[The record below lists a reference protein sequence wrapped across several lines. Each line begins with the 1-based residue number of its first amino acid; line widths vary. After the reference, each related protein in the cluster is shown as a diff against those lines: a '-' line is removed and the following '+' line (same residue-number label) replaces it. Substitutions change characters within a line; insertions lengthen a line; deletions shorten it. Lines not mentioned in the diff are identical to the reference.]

1 MTEIAKRI
9 PLLAEAS
16 ERELEAFEQFA
27 VLKTFAAGEQL
38 AFEGDSCPYFFV
50 VLKGRMRV
58 YKIGESGREI
68 TLYYVDPFESCVL
81 TAFCILS
88 QTPLPAY
95 AVAEET
101 LEMVVI
107 PSGEFRKWID
117 RFPVWRD
124 HTFNILSRRLGEIMT
139 TIEKVAFLRVDERV
153 AVFLIQALPP
163 SRDVLAITHDKL
175 ARELGTTRVGVSRV
189 LEEFE
194 KNGWVSLS
202 RGKIHI
208 RDRHAL
214 QQKAK
219 NTLLM

>member
-1 MTEIAKRI
+1 MSEIAKRI
-9 PLLAEAS
+9 PMLAQAS

-27 VLKTFAAGEQL
+27 VLKTFTAGEQL
-38 AFEGDSCPYFFV
+38 AFEGDNCPYFFV
-50 VLKGRMRV
+50 VLKGRLRV

-81 TAFCILS
+81 TAFCIMS
-88 QTPLPAY
+88 QTPLPAH
-95 AVAEET
+95 AVAEEA
-101 LEMVVI
+101 LEMVVV

-124 HTFNILSRRLGEIMT
+124 HTFNILSRRLGEIMS
-139 TIEKVAFLRVDERV
+139 TIEKVAFQRVDERV
-153 AVFLIQALPP
+153 AAFLVRSRP
-163 SRDVLAITHDKL
+163 SSREVLAITHEKL

-194 KNGWVSLS
+194 KAGWVSLS
-202 RGKIHI
+202 RGKIQI
-208 RDRHAL
+208 RDRRAL

-219 NTLLM
+219 NSLLM